1 MRLQASLPEPG
12 WPWPSSRC
20 TRAAAMPTMVVDPR
34 GRQVPWIGQGHPR
47 ETARAFLQQLSAGVA
62 ERIKAVAI
70 DMTTAYGLEIKT
82 HCPQAEIVYDL
93 LHVVAK
99 YGREVIDRVRV
110 GMKNRKLKMRSATHL
125 VKYRHRV
132 RC

>member
-1 MRLQASLPEPG
+1 
-12 WPWPSSRC
+12 
-20 TRAAAMPTMVVDPR
+20 MPTMVVDPL

-99 YGREVIDRVRV
+99 YGRKVIDRGARRHEEQETEDAERYAF
-110 GMKNRKLKMRSATHL
+110 GQMPASRKMLIHQ
-125 VKYRHRV
+125 
-132 RC
+132 